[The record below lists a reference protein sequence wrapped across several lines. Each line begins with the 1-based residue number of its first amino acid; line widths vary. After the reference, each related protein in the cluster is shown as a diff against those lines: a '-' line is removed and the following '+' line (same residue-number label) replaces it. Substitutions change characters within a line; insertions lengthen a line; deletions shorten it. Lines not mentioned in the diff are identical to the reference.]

1 MCLCLPNY
9 IPVKIKLYTW
19 KYQRLLVVLGL
30 LTEITSSFFTFSY
43 SFTMSYSQRKSR
55 ETTSRA
61 YPKHTKHREAEQY
74 STASS
79 EVDVPE
85 AKPKYQNWD
94 IRSRTSYKTQPTQPT
109 PTNPT
114 LTPTLKKKS
123 MLTYHLFLH
132 YENLNLL
139 LMVDT
144 DLNTIVTPDEAVALH
159 L

>member
-1 MCLCLPNY
+1 
-9 IPVKIKLYTW
+9 
-19 KYQRLLVVLGL
+19 
-30 LTEITSSFFTFSY
+30 
-43 SFTMSYSQRKSR
+43 MSYSQRKSR

-109 PTNPT
+109 YRTQHPSLPLPTQRLP
-114 LTPTLKKKS
+114 
-123 MLTYHLFLH
+123 
-132 YENLNLL
+132 LL
-139 LMVDT
+139 
-144 DLNTIVTPDEAVALH
+144 
-159 L
+159 